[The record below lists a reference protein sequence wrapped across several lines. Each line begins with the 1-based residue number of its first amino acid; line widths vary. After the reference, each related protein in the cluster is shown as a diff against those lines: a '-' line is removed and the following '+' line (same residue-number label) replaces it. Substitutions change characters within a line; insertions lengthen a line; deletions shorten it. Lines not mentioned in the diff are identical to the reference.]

1 MNKSFIVYVLINY
14 SKHSPPLLK
23 IQQASLS
30 QLHPYAN
37 DPSNKFSPY
46 DIRKTQTSVM
56 YVAGVWYTQEK
67 KRKIIP
73 NQSQNAF
80 KRLYTNFAANING
93 MPKVVLKI

>member
-1 MNKSFIVYVLINY
+1 
-14 SKHSPPLLK
+14 
-23 IQQASLS
+23 
-30 QLHPYAN
+30 
-37 DPSNKFSPY
+37 
-46 DIRKTQTSVM
+46 M

-80 KRLYTNFAANING
+80 KRLCTNFAANING